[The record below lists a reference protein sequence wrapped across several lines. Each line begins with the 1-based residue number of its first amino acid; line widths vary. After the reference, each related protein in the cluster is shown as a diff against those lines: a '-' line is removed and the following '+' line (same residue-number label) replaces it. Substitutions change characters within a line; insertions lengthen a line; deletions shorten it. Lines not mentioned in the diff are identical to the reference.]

1 MITIIGELMLCSF
14 NRICVKIEEEK
25 VNRNQKNVKINQSND
40 YLYSLINIVIK
51 KKMFIHSLSLSYIY
65 KKKLF
70 EKRIKKVN

>member
-70 EKRIKKVN
+70 EKRIKKS